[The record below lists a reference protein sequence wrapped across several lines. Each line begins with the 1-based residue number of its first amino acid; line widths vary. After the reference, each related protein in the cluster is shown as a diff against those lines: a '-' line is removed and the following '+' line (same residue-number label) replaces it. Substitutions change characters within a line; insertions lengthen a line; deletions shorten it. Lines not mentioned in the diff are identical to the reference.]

1 VLDDKVVLLR
11 YQRCTIRRILGGMD
25 ERERSEKFTDE
36 ELAFLRFAQF
46 GELPPRIHPS
56 EMIETVDTADWEMP
70 RVHRPYDLGPEGPLN
85 AH

>member
-1 VLDDKVVLLR
+1 
-11 YQRCTIRRILGGMD
+11 MD

-56 EMIETVDTADWEMP
+56 EMIETVDTVEWELP
-70 RVHRPYDLGPEGPLN
+70 KIHRPYELGPEGPLN